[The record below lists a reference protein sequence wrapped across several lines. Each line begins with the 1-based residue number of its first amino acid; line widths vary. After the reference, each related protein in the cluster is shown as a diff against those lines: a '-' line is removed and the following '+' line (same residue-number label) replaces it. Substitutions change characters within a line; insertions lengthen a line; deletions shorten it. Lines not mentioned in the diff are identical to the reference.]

1 MSGGRFRYIP
11 ALDGLRAFAVLA
23 VICYHGGMSW
33 ALGGFLGVDAFFVL
47 SGFLITSLLLAEWRE
62 TDGIALA
69 AFWIRRAKRLLPALF
84 LVLGGVAIYASFA
97 ASPLELGRIR
107 SDGLASLTYVTNWR
121 FVFSGQSYFDQFG
134 VPSPLR
140 HMWSLAIEE
149 QFYLVWPLIVYGVLR
164 WRRGSVRALAIVSG
178 AIGLGSI
185 ALMVALYNPDTDPSR
200 VYFGTDTR
208 ASSLIVG
215 ALLAMLA
222 TKHTFGKSLSERRVL
237 HAAGLIAVGVLG
249 WMWATTTDGPSWLYT
264 GGFLVA
270 ALLVAVVI
278 ADVSQE
284 HTGPVAKVMSLRPL
298 RWIGAISYG
307 LYLWHW
313 PLYVFL
319 TPARTGLDDYGLFA
333 LRVGVT
339 FAVATASYYLV
350 EHPIR
355 TGSWRGWSARLAAP
369 LVAGVM
375 AVVLLAVTAGAASR
389 NEITAAD
396 VTVPRASGS
405 QGGGAATTRPARVLL
420 VGDSVAD
427 SIAPGMA
434 AAATANGF
442 EFASAAVPGCGLAS
456 DRGERRDAAFW
467 QGPDPKCLPPWRER
481 WASAVA
487 LYQPDI
493 VIMMTTS
500 MTDRRIDGSE
510 FPFDT
515 GAGLDLSRSDVR
527 EAIDVLGAGGATV
540 VLPTRPYSRLGWP
553 VAGMNLARS
562 GFNDRWVDLWN
573 TDVLGAFASD
583 RSVRVVD
590 LNGFVN
596 PGGAVDLSGRPD
608 GVHFD
613 AGAAGG
619 IAAWLV
625 PQLDLSER
633 KVG

>member
-1 MSGGRFRYIP
+1 MSGGRLRYLP

-84 LVLGGVAIYASFA
+84 LVLGGVALYAVLV
-97 ASPLELGRIR
+97 ASPIELGRIR

-121 FVFSGQSYFDQFG
+121 FVFSHQSYFDQFG

-164 WRRGSVRALAIVSG
+164 WRRGSVRALAIVSAAI
-178 AIGLGSI
+178 AIGSVV
-185 ALMVALYNPDTDPSR
+185 LMVSLYNPDTDPSR
-200 VYFGTDTR
+200 VYYGTDTR

-215 ALLAMLA
+215 ALLAMFA
-222 TKHTFGKSLSERRVL
+222 TRHTFGKRVLEQRVL
-237 HAAGLIAVGVLG
+237 HGAALVAVGVLG
-249 WMWATTTDGPSWLYT
+249 WMWATTTDGPSWLYL

-284 HTGPVAKVMSLRPL
+284 QLGPVGKLMSLRPL

-319 TPARTGLDDYGLFA
+319 TPARTGLDGYGLFA
-333 LRVGVT
+333 LRIGAT
-339 FAVATASYYLV
+339 FTVATASYYLV
-350 EHPIR
+350 ERPIR
-355 TGSWRGWSARLAAP
+355 TGSWHGWSARLAAP
-369 LVAGVM
+369 IVAGVV
-375 AVVLLAVTAGAASR
+375 AVVLLAVTAGATTR
-389 NEITAAD
+389 NEITAAG
-396 VTVPRASGS
+396 VKVPNSSKDHGPTQS
-405 QGGGAATTRPARVLL
+405 KTRPARLLL

-427 SIAPGMA
+427 SMA
-434 AAATANGF
+434 TGFASLAAVHGF
-442 EFASAAVPGCGLAS
+442 EFASVAVPGCGLAS
-456 DRGERRDAAFW
+456 DNGERRDAAFW

-487 LYQPDI
+487 TYQPDV

-500 MTDRRIDGSE
+500 IVDRRIGGKE
-510 FPFDT
+510 IPFDT
-515 GAGLDLSRSDVR
+515 NAGLELARSDVR
-527 EAIDVLGAGGATV
+527 DTIAVLGAGGATV

-562 GFNDRWVDLWN
+562 AFNDRWMDMWN
-573 TDVLGAFASD
+573 NDVLGAFSNQPSA
-583 RSVRVVD
+583 RIVD
-590 LNGFVN
+590 LNRFVN
-596 PGGAVDLSGRPD
+596 PGGVVDLSGRPD

-613 AGAAGG
+613 ATAADA

-633 KVG
+633 KIG

>member
-1 MSGGRFRYIP
+1 MSGGRMRYLP

-23 VICYHGGMSW
+23 VMCYHGGMSW

-84 LVLGGVAIYASFA
+84 LVLGGVALYGAFV
-97 ASPLELGRIR
+97 ASPIELGRIR
-107 SDGLASLTYVTNWR
+107 SDGIASLAYVTNWR
-121 FVFSGQSYFDQFG
+121 FVFSHQSYFDQFG

-164 WRRGSVRALAIVSG
+164 WRRGSVRALAVLSA
-178 AIGLGSI
+178 AIGIGSI
-185 ALMVALYNPDTDPSR
+185 VLMVSMYNPDIDPSR
-200 VYFGTDTR
+200 VYYGTDTR
-208 ASSLIVG
+208 ASSLIIG

-222 TKHTFGKSLSERRVL
+222 TKHTFGKHVFERRAL
-237 HAAGLIAVGVLG
+237 HVAGLVAVGALG

-284 HTGPVAKVMSLRPL
+284 HVGPVGKLLSWRPL

-313 PLYVFL
+313 PIYVFL
-319 TPARTGLDDYGLFA
+319 TPARTGLDDYALFA
-333 LRVGVT
+333 LRLAVT
-339 FAVATASYYLV
+339 FTVATASYYLV

-369 LVAGVM
+369 VVAGAM
-375 AVVLLAVTAGAASR
+375 AVVLLAVTAGATTR
-389 NEITAAD
+389 NEITAAS
-396 VTVPRASGS
+396 VKVPDAAASGGQLS
-405 QGGGAATTRPARVLL
+405 TTRPARLLL

-427 SIAPGMA
+427 SLASGLA
-434 AAATANGF
+434 SFAATNGF
-442 EFASAAVPGCGLAS
+442 EFASVAVPGCGLAT
-456 DRGERRDAAFW
+456 DAGEHRDAAFW

-487 LYQPDI
+487 TYQPDV

-500 MTDRRIDGSE
+500 IVDRRINGTE
-510 FPFDT
+510 VPFDT
-515 GAGLDLSRSDVR
+515 DAGLDLSRSDVR
-527 EAIDVLGAGGATV
+527 DSIDVLGVGGATV

-562 GFNDRWVDLWN
+562 AFNDRWMDIWN
-573 TDVLGAFASD
+573 NDVLGAFSNEPTA
-583 RSVRVVD
+583 RVVD
-590 LNGFVN
+590 LNAFVN
-596 PGGAVDLSGRPD
+596 PGGIVDLSGRPD

-613 AGAAGG
+613 TAAAEA

-633 KVG
+633 AVN

>member
-1 MSGGRFRYIP
+1 MSGGRFRYLP

-23 VICYHGGMSW
+23 VLCYHGGMSW

-47 SGFLITSLLLAEWRE
+47 SGFLITSLLLAEWRGTE
-62 TDGIALA
+62 GIALA

-84 LVLGGVAIYASFA
+84 LVLGGVALYAAFV
-97 ASPLELGRIR
+97 ASPIELGRIR
-107 SDGLASLTYVTNWR
+107 SDGLASLAYVTNWR
-121 FVFSGQSYFDQFG
+121 FVLSHQSYFDQFG

-178 AIGLGSI
+178 AIAIGSI
-185 ALMVALYNPDTDPSR
+185 VLMVLLYNPVSDPSR

-222 TKHTFGKSLSERRVL
+222 TKHTFGKSVLERRFL
-237 HAAGLIAVGVLG
+237 HGAALVAVGVLG
-249 WMWATTTDGPSWLYT
+249 WMWATTTDGPSWLYL

-284 HTGPVAKVMSLRPL
+284 QLGPVGRVMSLRPL

-333 LRVGVT
+333 LRIAAT

-350 EHPIR
+350 ERPIR
-355 TGSWRGWSARLAAP
+355 TGSWHGWSARLAAP
-369 LVAGVM
+369 VVAGAM

-389 NEITAAD
+389 NEITAAS
-396 VTVPRASGS
+396 VKVPDASAS
-405 QGGGAATTRPARVLL
+405 SGGKYATTRPARLLL

-427 SIAPGMA
+427 SMAPGLA
-434 AAATANGF
+434 ALAAANGF

-456 DRGERRDAAFW
+456 DHGERRDAAFW

-487 LYQPDI
+487 LYRPDI

-500 MTDRRIDGSE
+500 IVDRRIDGNE
-510 FPFDT
+510 IPFDT
-515 GAGLDLSRSDVR
+515 DAGLELSRSEVR
-527 EAIDVLGAGGATV
+527 DAIDVLGAHGATV

-562 GFNDRWVDLWN
+562 GFNDRWMDLWN
-573 TDVLGAFASD
+573 IDVLGAFSNDPTA
-583 RSVRVVD
+583 RVVD

-596 PGGAVDLSGRPD
+596 PGGVVDLSGRPD

-613 AGAAGG
+613 AGAADA

-625 PQLDLSER
+625 PRLDLSER
-633 KVG
+633 KVD